1 MATTEERLQVLRLI
15 EQGKITAEEG
25 AALLKALLEGE
36 ERASAE
42 PPRGASQARWFR
54 VRVTDTRS
62 GRNKASVNIP
72 IGLVHVGLRMGA
84 RFVPDMDQ
92 DKYQQLSDAIRAG
105 RQGKI
110 FDALDDN
117 AFERVEVFIE

>member
-1 MATTEERLQVLRLI
+1 MATTEERLQILRLI

-25 AALLKALLEGE
+25 AALLKALHEGE

-42 PPRGASQARWFR
+42 PVRGSSQARWFR

-84 RFVPDMDQ
+84 RFVPEMDH
-92 DKYQQLSDAIRAG
+92 DKYQQLSDAIRTG

-110 FDALDDN
+110 FDAMDEN